1 MSSSPQTIPLETL
14 HPGHKVRAVRAADN
28 HPLATR
34 VALALGGI
42 QRLRGLIGRPPLAS
56 GDGLLLRPCGGVHT
70 CFMTYPIDV
79 VFLDAEGRVEAI
91 RPGLRPWRV
100 TPMFA
105 GVLATLELPEG
116 TLAEA
121 EVGPGDLLA
130 FQLIKG

>member
-1 MSSSPQTIPLETL
+1 M
-14 HPGHKVRAVRAADN
+14 RAVRAADS

-42 QRLRGLIGRPPLAS
+42 QRLRGLIGRPPLAP
-56 GDGLLLRPCGGVHT
+56 GEGLLLRPCAGVHT

-79 VFLDAEGRVEAI
+79 AFLDAEGRVEAI
-91 RPGLRPWRV
+91 RPALRPWRL

-105 GVLATLELPEG
+105 GVLATLELPAG